1 MKRIIVLVIAFFSI
15 FLCLLFIFK
24 SKKNKI
30 GDIKMNEYIPQQEIS
45 EVQNRMTVLTLY
57 FVDLE
62 KKEVIPEARSID
74 VKELMNSPYE
84 KIMYLLIE
92 GSNNSN
98 IRKLIPDGTKI
109 NSINIQDGTIILD
122 FDEKILS
129 IPDEY
134 KELLFE
140 SIDKTFVELKE
151 ISKVVISVNGVVIYW
166 SFGVCFFIILDIFI
180 ASQILVQFDKKDSTS
195 CREQSNLFSFFSL

>member
-62 KKEVIPEARSID
+62 KKEIIPEARSID

-151 ISKVVISVNGVVIYW
+151 ISKVVISVNGVVIY
-166 SFGVCFFIILDIFI
+166 
-180 ASQILVQFDKKDSTS
+180 
-195 CREQSNLFSFFSL
+195 